1 MYDGQTYVVMFV
13 TQYKERQAIP
23 YCALRGKGCTL
34 FFVAH
39 AEQKIHCLAPKFGAI
54 VLPKILW
61 ADFILRPS
69 DECVRLSALRIAA
82 KKKRAFALSFNTQ
95 HHQPHTIRQC
105 RFLRKHNI
113 NNHLPTHIN
122 VLLR

>member
-23 YCALRGKGCTL
+23 NCALRGKGCTL

-39 AEQKIHCLAPKFGAI
+39 AGQKIHCLAPKFGAI

-82 KKKRAFALSFNTQ
+82 KKREHLLSLL
-95 HHQPHTIRQC
+95 I
-105 RFLRKHNI
+105 LNI
-113 NNHLPTHIN
+113 IN
-122 VLLR
+122 LIQFVNAVFFVSII